1 MPKRSLPEEAL
12 KKYDIG
18 IFGRN
23 TIPNGGTRKHG
34 INFSLKKYQISQEEI
49 KANTRASQKELF
61 LQNNLKNIC
70 TTPCAAGTG
79 KKSIWPLHRCSV
91 HILFFCESCTPRLMV
106 ELRPILAENPENP
119 PSYDDEQSHKIENE
133 EGPNSTVEESTFEPH
148 IGILL
153 CHIEKFL
160 KKCGVIT

>member
-34 INFSLKKYQISQEEI
+34 INFSLKKYQISQE
-49 KANTRASQKELF
+49 
-61 LQNNLKNIC
+61 NIC